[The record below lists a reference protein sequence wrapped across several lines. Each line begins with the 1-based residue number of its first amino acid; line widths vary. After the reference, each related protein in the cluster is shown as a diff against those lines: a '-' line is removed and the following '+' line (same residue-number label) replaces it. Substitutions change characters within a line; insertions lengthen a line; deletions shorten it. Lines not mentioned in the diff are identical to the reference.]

1 MKLAGH
7 VHRDVSPGNFL
18 LHYLKK
24 NGALPDPASISQ
36 TAREDWVTIISD
48 LEFARPYLD
57 APKDDQNPVRY
68 SSMHRPAFLDLHMHR
83 VPRSTLLSKC
93 IIRDTVSSQSMN
105 SNLA

>member
-1 MKLAGH
+1 MKLAGY

-18 LHYLKK
+18 LHYLKN

-57 APKDDQNPVRY
+57 APKDDHNPVRY
-68 SSMHRPAFLDLHMHR
+68 NLTYVPTFLY
-83 VPRSTLLSKC
+83 
-93 IIRDTVSSQSMN
+93 
-105 SNLA
+105 